1 MAYKTIST
9 VVTDTAVDRAALETA
24 LALADRL
31 DAHLDVWCLAIDES
45 RYEPMPAGS
54 AAILLQENAAQTRD
68 RAHALVAWAEEL
80 LPQSNFKL
88 GVEPIVLPH
97 LGIDGALAG
106 FLRYSDLIVAP
117 RPYGEAAGPM
127 QVQIVEAGLF
137 VSAVPNIIVPPGK
150 PLGDLPRRVAI
161 AWDGSNEA
169 MMAVRKA
176 LPILQ
181 TADLVSVVMVDPPRH
196 SPDRSDPGGEIA
208 QYLAR
213 HGVHTQVSVIS
224 RTMPRISDCL
234 LRFAEEQ
241 QVDLLVMGA
250 YGHSRVREALIG
262 GPTRHM
268 LQDARL
274 PILMAH

>member
-1 MAYKTIST
+1 MAYKSIST
-9 VVTDTAVDRAALETA
+9 VVTDAAIDKVALQTA

-31 DAHLDVWCLAIDES
+31 EAHLDVWCLAVDES

-54 AAILLQENAAQTRD
+54 AAILLQENSAQTRQ
-68 RAHALVAWAEEL
+68 RADELASWAESL
-80 LPQSNFKL
+80 LPQGNFKI
-88 GVEPIVLPH
+88 GVEPLVMPH
-97 LGIDGALAG
+97 LGIDSGLAG
-106 FLRYSDLIVAP
+106 ILRYSDLIVSP
-117 RPYGEAAGPM
+117 RPYGDGAGPL

-137 VSAVPNIIVPPGK
+137 VSAVPSIVVPPGGG
-150 PLGDLPRRVAI
+150 LSDLPRRVAI
-161 AWDGSNEA
+161 AWDSSDEA
-169 MMAVRKA
+169 MMAIRKA

-213 HGVHTQVSVIS
+213 HGVHTQVSIIS

-234 LRFAEEQ
+234 LRFAEEH
-241 QVDLLVMGA
+241 DADMLVMGA

>member
-9 VVTDTAVDRAALETA
+9 VVTDPGLNKASLETA
-24 LALADRL
+24 LAFADRL

-54 AAILLQENAAQTRD
+54 AAMLLQQNAAQTRE
-68 RAHALVAWAEEL
+68 RADELASWAEEL
-80 LPQSNFKL
+80 LPKANFKI
-88 GVEPIVLPH
+88 GVEPLVLPH
-97 LGIDGALAG
+97 LGIDSGLASQ
-106 FLRYSDLIVAP
+106 LRYADLIVAP
-117 RPYGEAAGPM
+117 RPYGDAGGPL

-137 VSAVPNIIVPPGK
+137 ASAVPSIVVPPQGAQT
-150 PLGDLPRRVAI
+150 DLPRRIAI
-161 AWDGSNEA
+161 AWDGSDEA
-169 MMAVRKA
+169 LMAVRKA
-176 LPILQ
+176 RPILE

-208 QYLAR
+208 QFLAR
-213 HGVHTQVSVIS
+213 HGVHTQVSIIS
-224 RTMPRISDCL
+224 RTMSRISDCL

-241 QVDLLVMGA
+241 DIDLMVMGA
-250 YGHSRVREALIG
+250 YGHSRVREALVG

-268 LQDARL
+268 LQDADL